1 MEQVLRNLLSNA
13 LKFSEENSTVT
24 VRVGF
29 QPSKKNKQ
37 IAPPVASV
45 RNLFR
50 TSVRA
55 AVNNMAKRFLGGAA
69 VVPGQPGSSKSP
81 GPVLARSRPRLKVGG
96 GSSSDD
102 DDGDENWVKG
112 ALVVTVTDTGAGISK
127 ENQKL
132 LFREGQQFDPHKLQ
146 GGGGSGFGLFI
157 SRSIVV
163 LHGGRI
169 EAYSAGEGEG
179 TSFSFT
185 VPMRRAKA
193 DMDKAELDMQH
204 AFRATSRYCT
214 PAYRKPPGAPT
225 FSPIQHALT
234 RIGRPGPPCTHCKPT
249 AMCRP
254 HQRKVQTRNG
264 GRRSACRCPGKG
276 HN

>member
-13 LKFSEENSTVT
+13 LKFSSDNSVVT

-29 QPSKKNKQ
+29 KPSNTKKDK
-37 IAPPVASV
+37 PVSV
-45 RNLFR
+45 GTPRSMRPVERMKNALSGIISKS
-50 TSVRA
+50 TKLYAGTA
-55 AVNNMAKRFLGGAA
+55 AVAVAPNPPKKSVSERDGGN
-69 VVPGQPGSSKSP
+69 PG
-81 GPVLARSRPRLKVGG
+81 V
-96 GSSSDD
+96 DN